1 MIEQKTILYISDG
14 GNNSNSVAAAIKE
27 TGCEVVSASSPTE
40 GVALLYIMHTVAAVV
55 LDSRAKEHAN
65 FDVAQSLRQ
74 IRPRVPVMLQCGD
87 QIDCSPSQA
96 ESCVKTNRLTS
107 ALQTVLIE
115 HPVA

>member
-1 MIEQKTILYISDG
+1 MEHHTILYIY
-14 GNNSNSVAAAIKE
+14 NRANRSNSVLAALKE
-27 TGCEVVSASSPTE
+27 TGCEVVRASSPTE
-40 GVALLYIMHTVAAVV
+40 GVALLYVMHTVAAVV